1 MMMQAQQIHISQ
13 GVMSVQMGG
22 KSVLHAALHRGV
34 RSVDGGKAAT
44 YGGCIKKRKN
54 GTGCIKKRKNGTDV
68 LNIFCR
74 KC

>member
-1 MMMQAQQIHISQ
+1 
-13 GVMSVQMGG
+13 MSVQMGG

-54 GTGCIKKRKNGTDV
+54 GTDV

>member
-1 MMMQAQQIHISQ
+1 MMQATQIYVSEI
-13 GVMSVQMGG
+13 GISVQMGENL
-22 KSVLHAALHRGV
+22 VLHAALHRGV

-54 GTGCIKKRKNGTDV
+54 GTDV
-68 LNIFCR
+68 LNICCR

>member
-1 MMMQAQQIHISQ
+1 MMQAQQIHISQ
-13 GVMSVQMGG
+13 SVISVQMGG
-22 KSVLHAALHRGV
+22 NSVLHAALHRGV

-54 GTGCIKKRKNGTDV
+54 GTDV
-68 LNIFCR
+68 LNICCR

>member
-1 MMMQAQQIHISQ
+1 MMQAQQIQISQ

-54 GTGCIKKRKNGTDV
+54 GTDV

>member
-1 MMMQAQQIHISQ
+1 MMQAQQIHISQ

-22 KSVLHAALHRGV
+22 KSVLHAALRCGV

-44 YGGCIKKRKN
+44 CG
-54 GTGCIKKRKNGTDV
+54 GCIKKRKNGTDV
-68 LNIFCR
+68 LNICCR

>member
-1 MMMQAQQIHISQ
+1 MMQAQQIHISQ

-44 YGGCIKKRKN
+44 YGGCIKK
-54 GTGCIKKRKNGTDV
+54 TEKRD
-68 LNIFCR
+68 
-74 KC
+74 